1 MRVPL
6 ATYRLQFSPDFGFE
20 HADKIIDYLA
30 ELGISDIYA
39 SPIFKAKKG
48 SPHGYDV
55 TEPNKLNPELGS
67 REDFDNLMK
76 NVKNHSMG
84 WVQDIVPNHM
94 AYDWE
99 NQLLYDVLEKG
110 RDSDYAD
117 FFDIKWDYTDDEFD
131 GKILAPFLGKPL
143 REALE
148 QEEIQLDYDCDKPCV
163 RYYERKFPLQ
173 VSSDTS
179 RPLDEILSEQFY
191 RLAFWQETRK
201 KINYRRFFYLNDF
214 IALNAENEKVFDY
227 THRLI
232 LELLKEKQFTGLR
245 IDHIDGLSNPAEYLH
260 KLRDKSPDSYIVLE
274 KILALDEE
282 LPSTWPVQGTT
293 GYDFMNFLN
302 GIFCKQIAENQLTRF
317 YDNISKH
324 NKSYKE
330 LLKGK
335 KKLIIE
341 KYMAGE
347 LHYLLYLLKK
357 IINSD
362 YLFKEPQFESFR
374 NALIEILASFP
385 VYRTYVNAQTKNKLA
400 EKFVASFQQLSSAL
414 MAKGFEDT
422 FLYNYF
428 RFVSLNE
435 VGGDP
440 SQFGITTERFHRFNK
455 ERLDKWPDTM
465 NATATH
471 DTKRG
476 EDVRARL
483 NVLSEIPQVWKT
495 KVDNWMRMN
504 AGKKRNMNGQDAP
517 DKNDEYFL
525 YQTLIGSFPFE
536 QEKLGS
542 FKQRIKDYI
551 MKSVREAKRHSTWAE
566 PNQEYENACT
576 NFIEAILIPS
586 GRFMEDFI
594 PFQKK
599 IAHYGIF
606 NSLSQSLIKITSP
619 GVPDFYQGSEFWDLS
634 LVDPDNRKPVD
645 YEIRKRILNE
655 IKNSSDIVSEVLSTK
670 EDGRIKIFLMWKA
683 LTVRKDFSVLFQ
695 KGNYLA
701 LEVHG
706 AFKDNVVAFARTY
719 EKQFVI
725 TVAPR
730 FFTEIISEDELPMG
744 EKIWKDT
751 ALVLNDKFTQEMKNR
766 ITGKI
771 VSLQKCIYLAHVLED
786 FPVCLLCS
794 SI

>member
-20 HADKIIDYLA
+20 RADKIIDYLA

-55 TEPNKLNPELGS
+55 TDPNELNPELGS

-76 NVKNHSMG
+76 NLKSHSMG

-94 AYDWE
+94 VYDSE
-99 NQLLYDVLEKG
+99 NKLLYDVLEKG

-148 QEEIQLDYDCDKPCV
+148 QGEIQLDCDGDKPCI

-179 RPLDEILSEQFY
+179 RPLDEILSQQFY

-214 IALNAENEKVFDY
+214 IALNADNEKVFDY

-232 LELLKEKQFTGLR
+232 LELVEKGKFTGLR
-245 IDHIDGLSNPAEYLH
+245 IDHIDGLSNPAEYLQ
-260 KLRDKSPDSYIVLE
+260 KLRDKTPDSYIVLE
-274 KILALDEE
+274 KILALDEQ

-302 GIFCKQIAENQLTRF
+302 GIFCKQSAENQFSRF
-317 YDNISKH
+317 YDNISKYD
-324 NKSYKE
+324 KSFEE
-330 LLKGK
+330 LLKEK

-357 IINSD
+357 ITNKNN
-362 YLFKEPQFESFR
+362 LFKEPQFKTFE
-374 NALIEILASFP
+374 NALIEILAGFP
-385 VYRTYVNAQTKNKLA
+385 VYRTYISGQTKNEFA
-400 EKFVASFQQLSSAL
+400 EKFIAAFQQLSSAL

-428 RFVSLNE
+428 RFISLNE
-435 VGGDP
+435 VGGVP
-440 SQFGITTERFHRFNK
+440 SQFGITTERFHNFNE
-455 ERLDKWPDTM
+455 ERLDKCPHTM

-483 NVLSEIPQVWKT
+483 NVLSEMPQVWKI
-495 KVDNWMRMN
+495 KVDNWIRIN
-504 AGKKRNMNGQDAP
+504 ADKKRSVNGQDAP

-542 FKQRIKDYI
+542 FKQRIKNYM
-551 MKSVREAKRHSTWAE
+551 MKSVREAKRYSTWAE
-566 PNQEYENACT
+566 PNQEYESACA
-576 NFIEAILIPS
+576 NFVEAILIAS
-586 GRFMEDFI
+586 GKFLEDFI

-599 IAHYGIF
+599 IAHYGVF
-606 NSLSQSLIKITSP
+606 NSLSQLLIKITSP
-619 GVPDFYQGSEFWDLS
+619 GFPDFYQGSELWDLN
-634 LVDPDNRKPVD
+634 LVDPDNRRPVD
-645 YEIRKRILNE
+645 YERRKRILNE
-655 IKNSSDIVSEVLSTK
+655 IKNSSDIVGEVLSTK
-670 EDGRIKIFLMWKA
+670 EDGRIKMFLMWKA
-683 LTVRKDFSVLFQ
+683 LEVRKKFSDLFQ
-695 KGNYLA
+695 KGDYQP
-701 LEVHG
+701 LEAQG
-706 AFKDNVVAFARTY
+706 SFKNNVIAFARTY

-725 TVAPR
+725 TIAPR
-730 FFTEIISEDELPMG
+730 FFTEIISEDQLPMG
-744 EKIWKDT
+744 EEMWKDT
-751 ALVLNDKFTQEMKNR
+751 ALVLNDKLSQEMKN
-766 ITGKI
+766 IMTGKI
-771 VSLQKCIYLAHVLED
+771 VSLQKYIYLAQALED

-794 SI
+794 AV